1 MAPVLDLEVERLEKT
16 CSTLSDADLVFVM
29 LGMLQPSMSGHPV
42 TAGASVTA
50 AKCAR
55 VAFTQIAQR
64 WIPLDVFAD
73 AFGRVLDDGEQ
84 AADDA

>member
-1 MAPVLDLEVERLEKT
+1 VAPVLDLEVGRLEKT

-29 LGMLQPSMSGHPV
+29 LGLLQPSISGHPV

-50 AKCAR
+50 GKCAR
-55 VAFTQIAQR
+55 VAFTEIAQR

-73 AFGRVLDDGEQ
+73 AFGRVLDEHEE
-84 AADDA
+84 ADDA